1 VPANLNADYMNAEQR
16 WRNASDP
23 KEKLAALQD
32 MLRAIPK
39 HKGTEKMQGDIKRRI
54 AKVRD
59 QIESRKG
66 SGSSEKRRPAWVI
79 DRQGA
84 GQVLIAGP
92 PNSGKSSLV
101 AALTNAEPEIAD
113 YPFSTT
119 LPTPAMMK
127 SDGGVQVQLVDLPPL
142 HVEMSPPWLAELFRI
157 TDAVVIVLDLSDDD
171 ILSHTEAAMDYLR
184 DRGLVPSYGETSG
197 DTDELVG
204 ADHCWEGIAYPTL
217 VVGSKVDAEGADLR
231 LELLREMWADSGFPR
246 LPLMQVSTFDGDSLE
261 ALRSA
266 LWIIL
271 DRIRVYTRP
280 PGRDPQLSTPFVLA
294 RGSTVLD
301 LAFEIHKDVGA
312 GFRYA
317 RSWGENTFDAQMV
330 GPDHVLTDGDIL
342 EIHTD
347 KQ

>member
-1 VPANLNADYMNAEQR
+1 MPANLSADYMNAEER
-16 WRNASDP
+16 WRRATDP
-23 KEKLAALQD
+23 GEKLAALQD

-59 QIESRKG
+59 QMENKKG
-66 SGSSEKRRPAWVI
+66 SGGKRRPAWVI

-101 AALTNAEPEIAD
+101 ASLTNAEPEIAD

-119 LPTPAMMK
+119 LPTPAMMR

-157 TDAVVIVLDLSDDD
+157 TDAVALVLDLSDDD
-171 ILSHTEAAMDYLR
+171 ILVHTEAAMAYLE
-184 DRGLVPSYGETSG
+184 DKNLVPTYPKVPEGSGELSG
-197 DTDELVG
+197 SDLPR
-204 ADHCWEGIAYPTL
+204 EGTPYPTL
-217 VVGSKVDAEGADLR
+217 VVGSKVDDDEAELR
-231 LELLREMWADSGFPR
+231 LELLREMWEESGYPR
-246 LPLMQVSTFDGDSLE
+246 LPLILVSTMDEDSLDD
-261 ALRSA
+261 LRSA

-280 PGRDPQLSTPFVLA
+280 PGRDPELSAPFVLP

-301 LAFEIHKDVGA
+301 LAYDIHKDVGA
-312 GFRYA
+312 GFKYA
-317 RSWGENTFDAQMV
+317 RAWGEDTFDAQMV
-330 GPDHVLTDGDIL
+330 GKDYVLTDGDIL
-342 EIHTD
+342 EIHAD
-347 KQ
+347 SQ